1 MQQTKN
7 LLTIKEASQ
16 WASDF
21 LKRDIS
27 ESNISYL
34 VQYGKVRKHNAG
46 STVFVDIDDLKK
58 YYESY
63 RGWREMN
70 YKKRLGNDL
79 NWNLSFDYL
88 REKDTTKQ
96 TNKRLSGR

>member
-1 MQQTKN
+1 MLQTKN

-34 VQYGKVRKHNAG
+34 LQYGKVKKHNDG
-46 STVFVDIDDLKK
+46 SAVFVNVDDLKK
-58 YYESY
+58 
-63 RGWREMN
+63 
-70 YKKRLGNDL
+70 
-79 NWNLSFDYL
+79 
-88 REKDTTKQ
+88 
-96 TNKRLSGR
+96 